1 MNTEIIDFF
10 YIYYMGRQLEDLSYE
25 LTISDI
31 DEAVLKAG
39 TNKKDL
45 TEWLDE
51 NT

>member
-10 YIYYMGRQLEDLSYE
+10 YIYCMRRQLQELDYE

-31 DEAVLKAG
+31 DEAVFKAG

-45 TEWLDE
+45 AKWLDE